1 MAFLLDDDHRQ
12 IVQEAERLLAAG
24 FSPDR
29 LRDLLERTGHHD
41 EVFWTACR
49 DMGWT
54 AITVAE
60 EHGGLGL
67 GPIELCL
74 TTQVAGRFAAGAP
87 FLSTSYGV
95 SEALRLHG
103 APEVQARHLPGLA
116 TGETIGAVHLSAAL
130 DGAPPPLLRDGA
142 LHGAAGPIA
151 AGLQAA
157 VLVTLARDVAT
168 GADVLA
174 LVELDARTRRAAV
187 QTFDNGRGYAD
198 LTFEDAPATILVA
211 TDGRKAALRL
221 LARVA
226 TVVAFEQLGVAEACL
241 ERARAFANERQAFG
255 QPIGKFQ
262 AIKHR
267 IAEIYVAT
275 ELARGAALRAVLAV
289 RDDAPDLVIQAGAAR
304 LCAIE
309 ASELAARE
317 AIQTHG
323 AIGVTWEHDLH
334 LYYRRSRALALELG
348 AAGRWEDV
356 VSERL
361 FERHAGGLAA

>member
-12 IVQEAERLLAAG
+12 IVREAERRLADG

-29 LRDLLERTGHHD
+29 LRDLLERTGGHD

-49 DMGWT
+49 EMGWT
-54 AITVAE
+54 AVTVAE

-67 GPIELCL
+67 GPVELCL
-74 TTQVAGRFAAGAP
+74 VTQLTGRFAAGAP

-103 APEVQARHLPGLA
+103 ASEVQARHLPGLA
-116 TGETIGAVHLSAAL
+116 AGETIGAVHLTAAL
-130 DGAPPPLLRDGA
+130 DGGERPKLRDGA
-142 LHGAAGPIA
+142 LHGVLGPVA
-151 AGLQAA
+151 AGLQATA
-157 VLVTLARDVAT
+157 LVTLAHDAAT
-168 GADVLA
+168 GSEVLA
-174 LVELDARTRRAAV
+174 LVELDAPTRRAPV
-187 QTFDNGRGYAD
+187 QTFDNSRGYAD
-198 LTFEDAPATILVA
+198 LTFEGAPATVLVA
-211 TDGRKAALRL
+211 TEARQAALDL

-226 TVVAFEQLGVAEACL
+226 VVVAFEQLGVAEACL

-275 ELARGAALRAVLAV
+275 ELARGAALRAVLAL
-289 RDDAPDLVIQAGAAR
+289 RDDSSDLVVQAGAAR

-356 VSERL
+356 VAERL
-361 FERHAGGLAA
+361 VARQAQGLAA